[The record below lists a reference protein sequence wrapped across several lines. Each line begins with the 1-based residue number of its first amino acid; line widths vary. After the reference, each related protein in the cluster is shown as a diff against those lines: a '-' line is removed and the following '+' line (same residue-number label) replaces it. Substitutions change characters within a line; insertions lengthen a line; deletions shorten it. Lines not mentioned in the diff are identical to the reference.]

1 MQSKDN
7 WMYLNVDL
15 LHTSGVWWAR
25 HEQAWISIRVWSTI
39 AWPKIHSLILSLET
53 KVAHKLQAL
62 EIREWQALPFLQCFV
77 NKLLSQKIPSSEVN
91 TSKVWRLYFKCT
103 GIQTL
108 RKAGWIRFRSLL
120 INIWL
125 SNTIGTK
132 SDHIQIRIM
141 RVNLTFSP

>member
-1 MQSKDN
+1 MCKAKIIECI
-7 WMYLNVDL
+7 WMLIYYTPVVFGGLGMNMLGFPYVY
-15 LHTSGVWWAR
+15 
-25 HEQAWISIRVWSTI
+25 E

-103 GIQTL
+103 GMQTL

-141 RVNLTFSP
+141 RVNPTFSP